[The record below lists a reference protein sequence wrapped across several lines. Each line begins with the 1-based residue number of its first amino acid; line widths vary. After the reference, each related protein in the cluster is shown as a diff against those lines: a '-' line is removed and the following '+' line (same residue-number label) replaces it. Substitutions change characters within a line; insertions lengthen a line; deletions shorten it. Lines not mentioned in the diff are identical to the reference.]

1 MRTIIRILIATVLS
15 AAGPAAAQSGAAWL
29 GYSSSGANLA
39 EAGGLGVMADG
50 ADSMGLNPAG
60 LASLAGNGTVQA
72 GYAQWPGQ
80 INVQTGQAGMRTG
93 LGVVGVQASWID
105 FGNINAYSV
114 DPVNGVQQTGSM
126 HPSASDVGLAFG
138 SQIGRL
144 AVGLAGHV
152 ATEDLVGQG
161 SSSAPA
167 VDAGAR
173 MDVLPAMTAAVSI
186 VDAGGSLDGASLPTA
201 LRTGLALRS
210 ASADTWELGVEA
222 STPMTGGQAD
232 LLTAF
237 RYHVAAPLT
246 LRAGWIQGQGITGDW
261 SMGASFQL
269 GMVGLDYGFRQIQGF
284 DPINHLTV
292 RVVW

>member
-1 MRTIIRILIATVLS
+1 MRTIVKILIATVLS
-15 AAGPAAAQSGAAWL
+15 TAAPAAASTGAAWL

-60 LASLAGNGTVQA
+60 LASLAGDGAVQA

-80 INVQTGQAGMRTG
+80 INVQTGQAALRTG
-93 LGVVGVQASWID
+93 VGVLGASVSWVD
-105 FGNINAYSV
+105 FGNINAYTV

-126 HPSASDVGLAFG
+126 HPNASDVGLDLG
-138 SQIGRL
+138 SQVGRL
-144 AVGLAGHV
+144 ALGLGAHLV
-152 ATEDLVGQG
+152 TEDLVGQG
-161 SSSAPA
+161 SNSAPA

-173 MDVLPAMTAAVSI
+173 MDVIPSMTAAVSLI
-186 VDAGGSLDGASLPTA
+186 NAGGSLDGSALPTA

-210 ASADTWELGVEA
+210 PRGDSWEIGVEA
-222 STPMTGGQAD
+222 STPLSGGQAD
-232 LLTAF
+232 LLGAF

-246 LRAGWIQGQGITGDW
+246 LRAGWIQGQGISGDW
-261 SMGASFQL
+261 SMGASFQ
-269 GMVGLDYGFRQIQGF
+269 MEMIGLDYGFRQIQGF
-284 DPINHLTV
+284 DPINQVTV

>member
-15 AAGPAAAQSGAAWL
+15 AAGTAQAQSGAAWL

-50 ADSMGLNPAG
+50 ADAMGVNPAG
-60 LASLAGNGTVQA
+60 LGSLAGNGIVQA

-80 INVQTGQAGMRTG
+80 INVQTGQAAVRTG
-93 LGVVGVQASWID
+93 VGVVGAQATWID
-105 FGNINAYSV
+105 FGNINAYTV

-138 SQIGRL
+138 SQIGPL
-144 AVGLAGHV
+144 ALGLAAHM

-161 SSSAPA
+161 STSAPA

-173 MDVLPAMTAAVSI
+173 MDVLPSMTAAVSLM
-186 VDAGGSLDGASLPTA
+186 DAGGSLDGSSLPTA

-210 ASADTWELGVEA
+210 PKADTWEVGVEA
-222 STPMTGGQAD
+222 SSPLTGGQAD
-232 LLTAF
+232 LLGAF

-246 LRAGWIQGQGITGDW
+246 LRVGWIQGQGIAGDW
-261 SMGASFQL
+261 SMGASFQM
-269 GMVGLDYGFRQIQGF
+269 GVIGLDYGFRQIQGF
-284 DPINHLTV
+284 DPINQLTV
-292 RVVW
+292 RVLW